1 VNRSEQKITPGNLPV
16 IVIGQTIS
24 GSGGKITG
32 QGMMLQLLID
42 TFREQGWHVKVYDI
56 TEKRKSSSFR
66 TYGAFTIPRMLDY
79 LKLIPVIWLRF
90 LFSPKS
96 IVYLAI
102 APSKMGFIRDMLF
115 IGAASLRGHY
125 VICHQLGGHYGSFY
139 KKQNSFMQSL
149 ICKTLNLSIK
159 ILVEGELVKE
169 QFSFLNNY
177 KDKVYSIPNGLP
189 ERNIEVAKK
198 AKEYKQKELFR
209 LIYLSNLIET
219 KGYWDVLEAVNILRK
234 KQRNVTCR
242 FVGSFMTA
250 SDSVKYQDADQAK
263 KGFFEYIKKHNLQEY
278 VSYDEGLLG
287 QKKFDAFR
295 KSHLFLLP
303 SNYIYEGQPVSI
315 LEAMSHGVV
324 AIATNYRLIPLMV
337 EDNHTGLFVPY
348 GDPEAIAE
356 KVEYLM
362 DNQNEYKRLSGNS
375 IKRFCDYFTA
385 ECYIDRMFKAFMEV
399 TKKTHLAA
407 CSTR

>member
-1 VNRSEQKITPGNLPV
+1 
-16 IVIGQTIS
+16 
-24 GSGGKITG
+24 
-32 QGMMLQLLID
+32 
-42 TFREQGWHVKVYDI
+42 
-56 TEKRKSSSFR
+56 
-66 TYGAFTIPRMLDY
+66 MLDY

-399 TKKTHLAA
+399 TKKNHLAA